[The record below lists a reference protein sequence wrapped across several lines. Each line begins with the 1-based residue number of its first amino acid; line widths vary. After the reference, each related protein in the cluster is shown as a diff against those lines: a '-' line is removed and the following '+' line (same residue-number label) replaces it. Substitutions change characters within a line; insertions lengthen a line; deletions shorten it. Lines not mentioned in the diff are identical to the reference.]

1 MVKTNHFYLP
11 FEKKGL
17 FDYSSQSIS
26 RLPEYEKYLL
36 SFHPERPKYLDYLS
50 LFSQVESCFSSDQF
64 GSCLIQTHRADF
76 HGMKLMLVGQQSGPT
91 SDYEKIRK
99 TMKDKEQLKIW
110 NKGMATPA
118 SYARAVKAIKAAD
131 DERRMVITF
140 LDTPGADPT
149 ESAEERGIAWRIG
162 HTIQALAEAVRP
174 TCAIIINRG
183 CSGGAIALTGC
194 DHVLALENST
204 YLVISPEAAS
214 SILFRSRK
222 EANRAAEAM
231 WITSK
236 EGLKVGIVDELIPE
250 KPGPAHLFPDEVKK
264 EVNKAL
270 EKWLPELNT
279 IPEEEVFNRRIKRW
293 KHMGH
298 WDQVPEESVKPIAA
312 VKTNIPLSR
321 PGGFIKRHSRCTT
334 EGGRRVYDPQSYGE
348 LEENDFVCPVC
359 SRRYARLSAWD
370 YIHYA
375 LDNSSF
381 KEHPETIGII
391 DKDILGFPEYEGKL
405 AETRRKTGLMT
416 AMITGD
422 GTIEGCP
429 VVYVGNDF
437 GFLGG
442 SYCMSSAEK
451 IWRAAEIAI
460 NKNLPMVIQAC
471 GGGAR
476 MHEGCSSMVGI
487 PKAHI
492 ALTRVERAGLK
503 VITLITD
510 PTLGGVAIGYGSR
523 GIRLF
528 EEHAGSI
535 GFSGKRVIEQYT
547 GHKTSRDFQTTE
559 WLKDHGH
566 VERIFKLNTLRKTLA
581 DLINE

>member
-1 MVKTNHFYLP
+1 MANYNHFFLP
-11 FEKKGL
+11 FEKRGS
-17 FDYSSQSIS
+17 FDNSPQSIS
-26 RLPEYEKYLL
+26 QLTEFEKYLL
-36 SFHPERPKYLDYLS
+36 SFHPERPKYLDYLP
-50 LFSQVESCFSSDQF
+50 LFNSVEACFTTNEF
-64 GSCLIQTHRADF
+64 GSCLIQTHRAELK
-76 HGMKLMLVGQQSGPT
+76 GVKLMLIGQQSGP
-91 SDYEKIRK
+91 SSNYEKIRK
-99 TMKDKEQLKIW
+99 TMQDADILKKW

-118 SYARAVKAIKAAD
+118 SYSRAVKAIQAANS
-131 DERRMVITF
+131 ENRIVITF

-149 ESAEERGIAWRIG
+149 EDAEERGIAWRIG
-162 HTIQALAEAVRP
+162 NTIQALAEAVRP

-194 DHVLALENST
+194 DRVFALENST

-231 WITSK
+231 WITSR
-236 EGLKVGIVDELIPE
+236 EGLNVRIVDELIPE
-250 KPGPAHLFPDEVKK
+250 KPGPAHQCPNETKNEVKK
-264 EVNKAL
+264 VL
-270 EKWLPELNT
+270 EKWLPELNK
-279 IPEEEVFNRRIKRW
+279 ISGENVFIQRMNRW

-298 WDQVPEESVKPIAA
+298 WNEISKDKVRLTTFI
-312 VKTNIPLSR
+312 KTNIPASQSN
-321 PGGFIKRHSRCTT
+321 GFVKRHSGCNTQT
-334 EGGRRVYDPQSYGE
+334 GRRVYDPQHFNE
-348 LEENDFVCPVC
+348 LEEKDFVCPLCGQRVT
-359 SRRYARLSAWD
+359 RLTAWD

-375 LDNSSF
+375 LDSQSF
-381 KEHPETIGII
+381 KEHDETIGII
-391 DKDILGFPEYEGKL
+391 DKDILGFPDYEKKL
-405 AETRRKTGLMT
+405 EETRNRTGLMT

-422 GTIEGCP
+422 GTIEGHS

-442 SYCMSSAEK
+442 SFCMSSAEK

-460 NKNLPMVIQAC
+460 EKQVPMILQAC

-487 PKAHI
+487 PKAHV
-492 ALTRVERAGLK
+492 ALTRVEREGLK

-528 EEHAGSI
+528 EEYAGHI

-547 GHKTSRDFQTTE
+547 GNKTSRDFQTTE
-559 WLKDHGH
+559 WLKKYGH
-566 VERIFKLNTLRKTLA
+566 VERTFKLKTLQKTLA
-581 DLINE
+581 DLIDK